1 MNAFDAARSAPEAQ
15 TPDSSKAFSQALPL
29 DAHRHT
35 RFGVWLVLAGFGGFL
50 SWAALAPLDKGVPV
64 SGKVVVAG
72 SRQAV
77 QHPLGGVIERILVR
91 DGDQVIAG
99 QALVQIDA
107 TQALAQRQ
115 ALHVQSLNARAN
127 QARLIAERDGL
138 AQIDFST
145 FDHADGPWADSALAL
160 QTQLLGS
167 RRRVL
172 NLELAALR
180 SGIAASQATL
190 EGLDGTLA
198 AIKDQRAALLE
209 QLQGLRELARDGYVA
224 RNRLLDNERMLA
236 QLNGSIAETLGNLG
250 VTRRQIEEQRLRIG
264 QRQQEYQRDLRQQL
278 SEQQARA
285 EELAHRLRSADYEL
299 THTRILA
306 PASGTVVGMSV
317 FTNGGVL
324 APGQQLMEIVP
335 RDTAL
340 LIDARAPVELVDKL
354 HPGLPV
360 ELMFSAFNQSS
371 TPRVVGELTL
381 VSADR
386 LVDDASQQPYYQ
398 IRAKVSDAGLEQL
411 AGLDIRPGMPVQ
423 AFVRTGERSLLNY
436 LFKPLAD
443 RLHLALVEE

>member
-29 DAHRHT
+29 DARRHT

-145 FDHADGPWADSALAL
+145 FDHADGPWADSALTL

>member
-1 MNAFDAARSAPEAQ
+1 MNAFDTARHATEARAAGSSAAL
-15 TPDSSKAFSQALPL
+15 SQVLPL
-29 DAHRHT
+29 DARRHT
-35 RFGVWLVLAGFGGFL
+35 RFGVWLVVAGFGGFL
-50 SWAALAPLDKGVPV
+50 LWGALAPLDKGVPV
-64 SGKVVVAG
+64 AGKVVVAG

-99 QALVQIDA
+99 QALVQMDA
-107 TQALAQRQ
+107 TQAQAQRQ
-115 ALHVQSLNARAN
+115 ALQVQYLNARAN
-127 QARLIAERDGL
+127 QARLTAERDGL

-145 FDHADGPWADSALAL
+145 FSHADGPWADSTLAL

-167 RRRVL
+167 RRQAL
-172 NLELAALR
+172 NLEISALH
-180 SGIAASQATL
+180 SGIAASQASL
-190 EGLDGTLA
+190 EGLAGTLA
-198 AIKDQRAALLE
+198 ALKDQRAALLE
-209 QLQGLRELARDGYVA
+209 QLHGLRELARDGYIP
-224 RNRLLDNERMLA
+224 RNRLLDNERLLA
-236 QLNGSIAETLGNLG
+236 QLNGSIADTLGNLG

-264 QRQQEYQRDLRQQL
+264 QRQHEYQRDLRQQL

-285 EELAHRLRSADYEL
+285 EELASRLRSADYEL
-299 THTRILA
+299 VHTRILA

-317 FTNGGVL
+317 FTHGGVL
-324 APGQQLMEIVP
+324 AAGQQLMEIVP
-335 RDTAL
+335 RNTPL

-371 TPRVVGELTL
+371 TPRVAGELTL

-398 IRAKVSDAGLEQL
+398 IRARVSDEGLKQL

-436 LFKPLAD
+436 LFKPLTD